1 MTELII
7 ETDDLTKFY
16 GERCAVY
23 RINLRVPRGV
33 VYGFLGPN
41 GAGKSTTI
49 GMLVGC
55 LRPTYGKIRIFGLDI
70 FTHRIKIMERVGYL
84 PEKPVAYRNM
94 RVEEFLEY
102 MGRLEG
108 LSRKE
113 AREKARELLGFVGL
127 GRLAKKRI
135 DTLSAGERQR
145 LGFAQALIG
154 DPELLILDEP
164 TSNLDPVARFE
175 ILSKIRLLASKM
187 GVTTFISSHVI
198 PEVSRVSD
206 YVGIINNGSLIAQGS
221 ITELVTQEE
230 DEYIIRV
237 SDPKRLATRLRE
249 MDYILEARLEGHEG
263 IRLKVDISSAHK
275 LWVGLPQILAEER
288 LALYEFKPIG
298 DPLERLFLRKLGVF
312 Q

>member
-1 MTELII
+1 MTENVI
-7 ETDDLTKFY
+7 ETENLTKFY

-23 RINLRVPRGV
+23 RVNLRVPRGV

-55 LRPTYGKIRIFGLDI
+55 LRPTYGKVRIFGLDV
-70 FTHRIKIMERVGYL
+70 FRHRTKIMERVGYL

-108 LSRKE
+108 LSRGE

-127 GRLAKKRI
+127 GRLAMKKVE
-135 DTLSAGERQR
+135 TLSAGERQR

-175 ILSKIRLLASKM
+175 ILSKIRWLASKK

-206 YVGIINNGSLIAQGS
+206 YVGIINNGSLIAQGH
-221 ITELVTQEE
+221 ITDLVAQEE
-230 DEYIIRV
+230 DEYIVRV
-237 SDPKRLATRLRE
+237 SDPKRLIDRLRE
-249 MDYILEARLEGHEG
+249 RDYVLEVVSEGKDG
-263 IRLKVDISSAHK
+263 VRLKVDINNAHN
-275 LWVGLPQILAEER
+275 LWIELPELLVEER

-298 DPLERLFLRKLGVF
+298 DPLEKLFLRKLGVF

>member
-1 MTELII
+1 MAELII

-94 RVEEFLEY
+94 RLEEFLEY

-127 GRLAKKRI
+127 GRLAKKKI

-206 YVGIINNGSLIAQGS
+206 CVGIINNGSLIAQGS

-230 DEYIIRV
+230 DEYVIRV
-237 SDPKRLATRLRE
+237 SDPKRLATRLHE
-249 MDYILEARLEGHEG
+249 LDYILETRLEGHEG
-263 IRLKVDISSAHK
+263 IRLKIDISSAHE
-275 LWVGLPQILAEER
+275 LWVELPQILAEER
-288 LALYEFKPIG
+288 LALYEFKPVG